1 MSLKEYKNI
10 YFVGIGGIGMSALAR
25 YFNNKNVN
33 IFGYDRVKSSL
44 CIELENE
51 GMKIHYTEDT
61 NQISVQKEDT
71 LVIYTPAIPS
81 ENTELSYFVRNNYIV
96 MKRSEVLGKITE
108 DHFTIAIAG
117 THGKTT
123 TSTMIA
129 HILHDSGMDCT
140 AFLGGVST
148 NYNSN
153 LIFGTEKSVVVVEA
167 DEFDRS
173 FLTLNP
179 DVAVITS
186 VDADHLDIYQN
197 KERLISAFSDFTNK
211 IKSGGTLFLE
221 ENIDTSIVN
230 RDDISVLKYG
240 LSISSD
246 CKGTY
251 ISPDK
256 NTMKF
261 QVECNGNTFDDLRLN
276 MGGVYNVLN
285 AVASVS
291 VANLLE
297 IDSSKIVDG
306 INTFMGIRRRFE
318 THISSDNLVFI
329 DDYAHHPT
337 EIKVVLDGVNSV
349 YKDYEK
355 ICVFQP
361 HRVSRLKDLKK
372 EFTHA
377 FKDANKVILL
387 PIYTAGEKIKLGFS
401 YLSFA
406 KEIIK
411 NSKVKLFL
419 VDDKFQLA
427 KYIKNNIYGKKIV
440 IGMGAGTISTWMREL
455 PKLL

>member
-1 MSLKEYKNI
+1 MKLKEYKNI
-10 YFVGIGGIGMSALAR
+10 YFVGIGGIGMSAIAR

-108 DHFTIAIAG
+108 DHFTIAISG

-140 AFLGGVST
+140 AFLGGVIT

-329 DDYAHHPT
+329 DDYAHHPKEVT
-337 EIKVVLDGVNSV
+337 ESINAVKQMYPEREITV
-349 YKDYEK
+349 
-355 ICVFQP
+355 VFQP
-361 HRVSRLKDLKK
+361 HLHSRTKDFMNEFANSLSLADELILLDIYGAREEEIEGVSSQILLNKCTSTKK
-372 EFTHA
+372 ELSA
-377 FKDANKVILL
+377 LDSIV
-387 PIYTAGEKIKLGFS
+387 EKI
-401 YLSFA
+401 A
-406 KEIIK
+406 DKEID
-411 NSKVKLFL
+411 VLL
-419 VDDKFQLA
+419 TL
-427 KYIKNNIYGKKIV
+427 
-440 IGMGAGTISTWMREL
+440 GAGDISTIIEPLRL
-455 PKLL
+455 RLS

>member
-10 YFVGIGGIGMSALAR
+10 YFVGIAGIGMSALAR

-108 DHFTIAIAG
+108 DHFTIAISG

-221 ENIDTSIVN
+221 ENIDISIVN

-240 LSISSD
+240 LSVSSD
-246 CKGTY
+246 CKGTDIY
-251 ISPDK
+251 SDTK
-256 NTMKF
+256 TMKF

-276 MGGVYNVLN
+276 MGGVYNVMN

-329 DDYAHHPT
+329 DDYAHHPKEVT
-337 EIKVVLDGVNSV
+337 ESINAVKQM
-349 YKDYEK
+349 YPERK
-355 ICVFQP
+355 ITVVFQP
-361 HRVSRLKDLKK
+361 HLHSRTKDFMNEFANALSLADELILLDIYGAREKEIEGVSSQILLNKCTSTKK
-372 EFTHA
+372 ELSA
-377 FKDANKVILL
+377 LDSIV
-387 PIYTAGEKIKLGFS
+387 EKI
-401 YLSFA
+401 A
-406 KEIIK
+406 DKEID
-411 NSKVKLFL
+411 VLL
-419 VDDKFQLA
+419 TL
-427 KYIKNNIYGKKIV
+427 
-440 IGMGAGTISTWMREL
+440 GAGDISTIIEPLRL
-455 PKLL
+455 RLS

>member
-10 YFVGIGGIGMSALAR
+10 YFVGIGGIGMSAIAR

-108 DHFTIAIAG
+108 DHFTIAISG

-276 MGGVYNVLN
+276 MGGVYNVMN
-285 AVASVS
+285 AVVSVS

-329 DDYAHHPT
+329 DDYAHHPKEVT
-337 EIKVVLDGVNSV
+337 ESINAVKQMYPEREITV
-349 YKDYEK
+349 
-355 ICVFQP
+355 VFQP
-361 HRVSRLKDLKK
+361 HLHSRTKDFMNEFANALSLADELILLDIYGAREKEIEGVSSQILLNKCTSTKK
-372 EFTHA
+372 ELSA
-377 FKDANKVILL
+377 LDSIV
-387 PIYTAGEKIKLGFS
+387 EKI
-401 YLSFA
+401 A
-406 KEIIK
+406 DKEID
-411 NSKVKLFL
+411 VLL
-419 VDDKFQLA
+419 TL
-427 KYIKNNIYGKKIV
+427 
-440 IGMGAGTISTWMREL
+440 GAGDISTIIEPLRL
-455 PKLL
+455 RLS

>member
-81 ENTELSYFVRNNYIV
+81 ENTELSYFVKNNYIV

-329 DDYAHHPT
+329 DDYAHHPKEVT
-337 EIKVVLDGVNSV
+337 ESINAVKQMYPEREITV
-349 YKDYEK
+349 
-355 ICVFQP
+355 VFQP
-361 HRVSRLKDLKK
+361 HLHSRTKDFMNEFANSLSLADELILLDIYGAREEEIEGVSSQILLNKCTSTKK
-372 EFTHA
+372 ELSA
-377 FKDANKVILL
+377 LDSIV
-387 PIYTAGEKIKLGFS
+387 EKI
-401 YLSFA
+401 A
-406 KEIIK
+406 DKEID
-411 NSKVKLFL
+411 VLL
-419 VDDKFQLA
+419 TL
-427 KYIKNNIYGKKIV
+427 
-440 IGMGAGTISTWMREL
+440 GAGDISTIIEPLRL
-455 PKLL
+455 RLS

>member
-1 MSLKEYKNI
+1 MKLKEYKNI
-10 YFVGIGGIGMSALAR
+10 YFVGIGGIGMSSIAR

-44 CIELENE
+44 CVELENE

-71 LVIYTPAIPS
+71 LVIYTPAIPF
-81 ENTELSYFVRNNYIV
+81 ENTELSYFVKNNYIV

-173 FLTLNP
+173 FLTLTP

-318 THISSDNLVFI
+318 THISSDKLVFI
-329 DDYAHHPT
+329 DDYAHHPKEVT
-337 EIKVVLDGVNSV
+337 ESINAVKQMYPEREITV
-349 YKDYEK
+349 
-355 ICVFQP
+355 VFQP
-361 HRVSRLKDLKK
+361 HLHSRTKDFMNEFANSLSLADELILLDIYGAREEEIEGVSSQILLNKCTSTKK
-372 EFTHA
+372 ELSA
-377 FKDANKVILL
+377 LDSVV
-387 PIYTAGEKIKLGFS
+387 EKI
-401 YLSFA
+401 A
-406 KEIIK
+406 DKEID
-411 NSKVKLFL
+411 VLL
-419 VDDKFQLA
+419 TL
-427 KYIKNNIYGKKIV
+427 
-440 IGMGAGTISTWMREL
+440 GAGDISTIIEPLRL
-455 PKLL
+455 RLS

>member
-1 MSLKEYKNI
+1 MSSI
-10 YFVGIGGIGMSALAR
+10 AR

-44 CIELENE
+44 CVELENE

-71 LVIYTPAIPS
+71 LVVYTPAIPS
-81 ENTELSYFVRNNYIV
+81 ENTELSYFVENNYIV

-173 FLTLNP
+173 FLTLTP

-197 KERLISAFSDFTNK
+197 KERLISSFSDFTNK

-221 ENIDTSIVN
+221 ENIEMSVVN

-261 QVECNGNTFDDLRLN
+261 QVECNGDTFADFRLN
-276 MGGVYNVLN
+276 MGGVYNVIN

-291 VANLLE
+291 VANLLDV
-297 IDSSKIVDG
+297 DSDKIIDG
-306 INTFMGIRRRFE
+306 INTFKGIKRRFE
-318 THISSDNLVFI
+318 IHISSDNLVFI
-329 DDYAHHPT
+329 DDYAHHPKEVT
-337 EIKVVLDGVNSV
+337 ESINAVKQMYPERKIIVV
-349 YKDYEK
+349 
-355 ICVFQP
+355 CQP
-361 HRVSRLKDLKK
+361 HVYSRTKDFLNEFANSLSLADELILLDIYGAREKEIEGVSSKVLLNKCTNLKK
-372 EFTHA
+372 ELSSL
-377 FKDANKVILL
+377 DSVV
-387 PIYTAGEKIKLGFS
+387 EKIVD
-401 YLSFA
+401 
-406 KEIIK
+406 KEID
-411 NSKVKLFL
+411 VLL
-419 VDDKFQLA
+419 TL
-427 KYIKNNIYGKKIV
+427 
-440 IGMGAGTISTWMREL
+440 GAGDISTIIEPLRL
-455 PKLL
+455 RLL

>member
-1 MSLKEYKNI
+1 MKLKEYKNI
-10 YFVGIGGIGMSALAR
+10 YFVGIGGIGMSSIAR

-44 CIELENE
+44 CVELENE

-81 ENTELSYFVRNNYIV
+81 ENTELSYFVKNNYIV
-96 MKRSEVLGKITE
+96 MKRSEVLGEITE

-123 TSTMIA
+123 TSTIIA

-221 ENIDTSIVN
+221 ENIDMSVVN

-246 CKGTY
+246 CKGTDIY
-251 ISPDK
+251 PDK

-318 THISSDNLVFI
+318 THISSDKLVFI
-329 DDYAHHPT
+329 DDYAHHPKEVT
-337 EIKVVLDGVNSV
+337 ESINAVKQMYPEREITV
-349 YKDYEK
+349 
-355 ICVFQP
+355 VFQP
-361 HRVSRLKDLKK
+361 HLHSRTKDFMNEFANSLSLADELILLDIYGAREEEIEGVSSQILLNKCTSTKK
-372 EFTHA
+372 ELSA
-377 FKDANKVILL
+377 LDSVV
-387 PIYTAGEKIKLGFS
+387 EKI
-401 YLSFA
+401 A
-406 KEIIK
+406 DKEID
-411 NSKVKLFL
+411 VLL
-419 VDDKFQLA
+419 TL
-427 KYIKNNIYGKKIV
+427 
-440 IGMGAGTISTWMREL
+440 GAGDISTIIEPLRL
-455 PKLL
+455 RLS

>member
-1 MSLKEYKNI
+1 
-10 YFVGIGGIGMSALAR
+10 
-25 YFNNKNVN
+25 
-33 IFGYDRVKSSL
+33 
-44 CIELENE
+44 
-51 GMKIHYTEDT
+51 
-61 NQISVQKEDT
+61 
-71 LVIYTPAIPS
+71 
-81 ENTELSYFVRNNYIV
+81 
-96 MKRSEVLGKITE
+96 
-108 DHFTIAIAG
+108 
-117 THGKTT
+117 
-123 TSTMIA
+123 STMIA

-329 DDYAHHPT
+329 DDYAHHPKEVT
-337 EIKVVLDGVNSV
+337 ESINAVKQMYPEREITV
-349 YKDYEK
+349 
-355 ICVFQP
+355 VFQP
-361 HRVSRLKDLKK
+361 HLHSRTKDFMNEFANSLSLADELILLDIYGAREEEIEGVSSQILLNKCTSTKK
-372 EFTHA
+372 ELSA
-377 FKDANKVILL
+377 LDSIV
-387 PIYTAGEKIKLGFS
+387 EKI
-401 YLSFA
+401 A
-406 KEIIK
+406 DKEID
-411 NSKVKLFL
+411 VLL
-419 VDDKFQLA
+419 TL
-427 KYIKNNIYGKKIV
+427 
-440 IGMGAGTISTWMREL
+440 GAGDISTIIEPLRL
-455 PKLL
+455 RLS

>member
-1 MSLKEYKNI
+1 MKLKEYKNI
-10 YFVGIGGIGMSALAR
+10 YFVGIGGIGMSAIAR

-108 DHFTIAIAG
+108 DHFTIAISG

-329 DDYAHHPT
+329 DDYAHHPKEVT
-337 EIKVVLDGVNSV
+337 ESINAVKQMYPEREITV
-349 YKDYEK
+349 
-355 ICVFQP
+355 VFQP
-361 HRVSRLKDLKK
+361 HLHSRTKDFMNEFANALSLADELILLDIYGAREKEIEGVSSQILLNKCTSTKK
-372 EFTHA
+372 ELSA
-377 FKDANKVILL
+377 LDSIV
-387 PIYTAGEKIKLGFS
+387 EKI
-401 YLSFA
+401 A
-406 KEIIK
+406 DKEID
-411 NSKVKLFL
+411 VLL
-419 VDDKFQLA
+419 TL
-427 KYIKNNIYGKKIV
+427 
-440 IGMGAGTISTWMREL
+440 GAGDISTIIEPLRL
-455 PKLL
+455 RLS

>member
-1 MSLKEYKNI
+1 MKLKEYKNI
-10 YFVGIGGIGMSALAR
+10 YFVGIGGIGMSAIAR

-81 ENTELSYFVRNNYIV
+81 ENTELSYFVKNNYIV

-108 DHFTIAIAG
+108 DHFTIAISG

-221 ENIDTSIVN
+221 ENIDISIVN

-240 LSISSD
+240 LSVSSD
-246 CKGTY
+246 CKGTDIY
-251 ISPDK
+251 SDTK
-256 NTMKF
+256 TMKF
-261 QVECNGNTFDDLRLN
+261 QVECNGNTFDNLRLN
-276 MGGVYNVLN
+276 MGGVYNVMN
-285 AVASVS
+285 AVVSVS

-329 DDYAHHPT
+329 DDYAHHPKEVT
-337 EIKVVLDGVNSV
+337 ESINAVKQMYPEREITV
-349 YKDYEK
+349 
-355 ICVFQP
+355 VFQP
-361 HRVSRLKDLKK
+361 HLHSRTKDFMNEFANSLSLADELILLDIYGAREKEIEGVSSQILLNKCTSTKK
-372 EFTHA
+372 ELSA
-377 FKDANKVILL
+377 LDSIV
-387 PIYTAGEKIKLGFS
+387 EKI
-401 YLSFA
+401 A
-406 KEIIK
+406 DKEID
-411 NSKVKLFL
+411 VLL
-419 VDDKFQLA
+419 TL
-427 KYIKNNIYGKKIV
+427 
-440 IGMGAGTISTWMREL
+440 GAGDISTIIEPLRL
-455 PKLL
+455 RLS

>member
-1 MSLKEYKNI
+1 MKLKEYKNI
-10 YFVGIGGIGMSALAR
+10 YFVGIGGIGMSSIAR

-44 CIELENE
+44 CVELENE

-81 ENTELSYFVRNNYIV
+81 ENTELSYFVKNNYIV
-96 MKRSEVLGKITE
+96 MKRSEVLGEITE

-123 TSTMIA
+123 TSTIIA

-173 FLTLNP
+173 FLTLTP

-318 THISSDNLVFI
+318 THISSDKLVFI
-329 DDYAHHPT
+329 DDYAHHPKEVT
-337 EIKVVLDGVNSV
+337 ESINAVKQMYPEREITV
-349 YKDYEK
+349 
-355 ICVFQP
+355 VFQP
-361 HRVSRLKDLKK
+361 HLHSRTKDFMNEFANSLSLADELILLDIYGAREEEIEGVSSQILLNKCTSTKK
-372 EFTHA
+372 ELSA
-377 FKDANKVILL
+377 LDSVV
-387 PIYTAGEKIKLGFS
+387 EKI
-401 YLSFA
+401 A
-406 KEIIK
+406 DKEID
-411 NSKVKLFL
+411 VLL
-419 VDDKFQLA
+419 TL
-427 KYIKNNIYGKKIV
+427 
-440 IGMGAGTISTWMREL
+440 GAGDISTIIEPLRL
-455 PKLL
+455 RLS

>member
-1 MSLKEYKNI
+1 MKLKEYKNI
-10 YFVGIGGIGMSALAR
+10 YFVGIGGIGMSSIAR

-44 CIELENE
+44 CVELENE

-81 ENTELSYFVRNNYIV
+81 ENTELSYFVKNNYIV
-96 MKRSEVLGKITE
+96 MKRSEVLGEITE

-123 TSTMIA
+123 TSTIIA

-329 DDYAHHPT
+329 DDYAHHPK
-337 EIKVVLDGVNSV
+337 EVKESINAVKQM
-349 YKDYEK
+349 YPERK
-355 ICVFQP
+355 ITVVFQP
-361 HRVSRLKDLKK
+361 HLHSRTKDFMNEFANSLSLADELILLDIYGAREEEIEGVSSQILLNKCTSTKK
-372 EFTHA
+372 ELSA
-377 FKDANKVILL
+377 LDSIV
-387 PIYTAGEKIKLGFS
+387 EKI
-401 YLSFA
+401 A
-406 KEIIK
+406 DKEID
-411 NSKVKLFL
+411 VLL
-419 VDDKFQLA
+419 TL
-427 KYIKNNIYGKKIV
+427 
-440 IGMGAGTISTWMREL
+440 GAGDISTIIEPLRL
-455 PKLL
+455 RLS

>member
-81 ENTELSYFVRNNYIV
+81 ENTELSYFVKNNYIV

-276 MGGVYNVLN
+276 MGGVYNVMN

-329 DDYAHHPT
+329 DDYAHHPKEVT
-337 EIKVVLDGVNSV
+337 ESINAVKQMYPEREITV
-349 YKDYEK
+349 
-355 ICVFQP
+355 VFQP
-361 HRVSRLKDLKK
+361 HLHSRTKDFMNEFANSLSLADELILLDIYGAREEEIEGVSSQILLNKCTSTKK
-372 EFTHA
+372 ELSA
-377 FKDANKVILL
+377 LDSIV
-387 PIYTAGEKIKLGFS
+387 EKI
-401 YLSFA
+401 A
-406 KEIIK
+406 DKEID
-411 NSKVKLFL
+411 VLL
-419 VDDKFQLA
+419 TL
-427 KYIKNNIYGKKIV
+427 
-440 IGMGAGTISTWMREL
+440 GAGDISTIIEPLRL
-455 PKLL
+455 RLS

>member
-1 MSLKEYKNI
+1 MQLKEYKNI
-10 YFVGIGGIGMSALAR
+10 YFVGIGGIGMSSIAR

-44 CIELENE
+44 CVELENE

-71 LVIYTPAIPS
+71 LVVYTPAIPS
-81 ENTELSYFVRNNYIV
+81 KNLELSYFIENNYIV

-173 FLTLNP
+173 FLTLTP

-221 ENIDTSIVN
+221 ENIDKSVVN

-240 LSISSD
+240 LSISSE
-246 CKGTY
+246 CKGID

-261 QVECNGNTFDDLRLN
+261 QVECNGETFDDLRLN
-276 MGGVYNVLN
+276 MGGEYNVMN
-285 AVASVS
+285 AVASIS
-291 VANLLE
+291 VANLL
-297 IDSSKIVDG
+297 DVNSSKIIDG
-306 INTFMGIRRRFE
+306 INTFKGIKRRFE
-318 THISSDNLVFI
+318 IHISSDNLVFI
-329 DDYAHHPT
+329 DDYAHHPKEVT
-337 EIKVVLDGVNSV
+337 ESINAVTQM
-349 YKDYEK
+349 YPERK
-355 ICVFQP
+355 ITVVFQP
-361 HRVSRLKDLKK
+361 HLYSRTKYFLNEFANSLSLADELILLDIYAAREKEIEGVSSKVLLNKCTNLKK
-372 EFTHA
+372 ELSA
-377 FKDANKVILL
+377 LDSVV
-387 PIYTAGEKIKLGFS
+387 EKIID
-401 YLSFA
+401 
-406 KEIIK
+406 KEID
-411 NSKVKLFL
+411 VLL
-419 VDDKFQLA
+419 TL
-427 KYIKNNIYGKKIV
+427 
-440 IGMGAGTISTWMREL
+440 GAGDINTIVEPLRL
-455 PKLL
+455 RLL

>member
-1 MSLKEYKNI
+1 MKLKEYKNI
-10 YFVGIGGIGMSALAR
+10 YFVGIGGIGMSAIAR

-44 CIELENE
+44 CVELENE

-71 LVIYTPAIPS
+71 LVVYTPAIPS
-81 ENTELSYFVRNNYIV
+81 ENTELSYFVENNYIV

-140 AFLGGVST
+140 AFLGGIST
-148 NYNSN
+148 NYKSN

-173 FLTLNP
+173 FLTLTP
-179 DVAVITS
+179 DVAIITS

-221 ENIDTSIVN
+221 ENIDMSVVN

-251 ISPDK
+251 FSPVN

-261 QVECNGNTFDDLRLN
+261 QVECNGETFADLRLN
-276 MGGVYNVLN
+276 MGGEYNVMN

-291 VANLLE
+291 VANLL
-297 IDSSKIVDG
+297 DVNSSKIIDG
-306 INTFMGIRRRFE
+306 INTFKGIKRRFE

-329 DDYAHHPT
+329 DDYAHHPK
-337 EIKVVLDGVNSV
+337 EVRESINAVKQM
-349 YKDYEK
+349 YPERK
-355 ICVFQP
+355 ITVVFQP
-361 HRVSRLKDLKK
+361 HLYSRTKDFMNEFANSLSLADELILLDIYAAREKEIEGVSSKVLLNKCTNPKK
-372 EFTHA
+372 ELSTL
-377 FKDANKVILL
+377 DSVV
-387 PIYTAGEKIKLGFS
+387 EKIVD
-401 YLSFA
+401 
-406 KEIIK
+406 KEID
-411 NSKVKLFL
+411 VLL
-419 VDDKFQLA
+419 TLGA
-427 KYIKNNIYGKKIV
+427 GNISKIV
-440 IGMGAGTISTWMREL
+440 EPLRLRLS
-455 PKLL
+455 

>member
-1 MSLKEYKNI
+1 
-10 YFVGIGGIGMSALAR
+10 MSAIAR

-108 DHFTIAIAG
+108 DHFTIAISG

-221 ENIDTSIVN
+221 ENIDMSVVN

-240 LSISSD
+240 LSVSSD
-246 CKGTY
+246 CKGTDIY
-251 ISPDK
+251 SDTK
-256 NTMKF
+256 TMKF
-261 QVECNGNTFDDLRLN
+261 QVECNGNTFNDLRLN
-276 MGGVYNVLN
+276 MGGVYNVMN

-329 DDYAHHPT
+329 DDYAHHPKEVT
-337 EIKVVLDGVNSV
+337 ESINAVKQMYPEREITV
-349 YKDYEK
+349 
-355 ICVFQP
+355 VFQP
-361 HRVSRLKDLKK
+361 HLHSRTKDFMNEFANSLSLADELILLDIYGAREEEIEGVSSQILLNKCTSTKK
-372 EFTHA
+372 ELSA
-377 FKDANKVILL
+377 LDSIV
-387 PIYTAGEKIKLGFS
+387 EKI
-401 YLSFA
+401 A
-406 KEIIK
+406 DKEID
-411 NSKVKLFL
+411 VLL
-419 VDDKFQLA
+419 TL
-427 KYIKNNIYGKKIV
+427 
-440 IGMGAGTISTWMREL
+440 GAGDISTIIEPLRL
-455 PKLL
+455 RLS

>member
-1 MSLKEYKNI
+1 MKLKEYKNI
-10 YFVGIGGIGMSALAR
+10 YFVGIGGIGMSAIAR

-108 DHFTIAIAG
+108 DHFTIAISG

-221 ENIDTSIVN
+221 ENIDMSVVN

-240 LSISSD
+240 LSVSSD
-246 CKGTY
+246 CKGTDIY
-251 ISPDK
+251 SDTK
-256 NTMKF
+256 TMKF
-261 QVECNGNTFDDLRLN
+261 QVECNGNTFDNLRLN
-276 MGGVYNVLN
+276 MGGVYNVMN
-285 AVASVS
+285 AVVSVS

-329 DDYAHHPT
+329 DDYAHHPKEVT
-337 EIKVVLDGVNSV
+337 ESINAVKQM
-349 YKDYEK
+349 YPERK
-355 ICVFQP
+355 ITVVFQP
-361 HRVSRLKDLKK
+361 HLHSRTKDFMNEFANSLSLADELILLDIYGAREEEIEGVSSQILLNKCTSTKK
-372 EFTHA
+372 ELSA
-377 FKDANKVILL
+377 LDSIV
-387 PIYTAGEKIKLGFS
+387 EKI
-401 YLSFA
+401 A
-406 KEIIK
+406 DKEID
-411 NSKVKLFL
+411 VLL
-419 VDDKFQLA
+419 TL
-427 KYIKNNIYGKKIV
+427 
-440 IGMGAGTISTWMREL
+440 GAGDISTIIEPLRL
-455 PKLL
+455 RLS

>member
-1 MSLKEYKNI
+1 MKLKEYKNI
-10 YFVGIGGIGMSALAR
+10 YFVGIGGIGMSSIAR

-44 CIELENE
+44 CVELENE

-81 ENTELSYFVRNNYIV
+81 ENTELSYFVKNNYIV
-96 MKRSEVLGKITE
+96 MKRSEVLGEITE

-123 TSTMIA
+123 TSTIIA

-221 ENIDTSIVN
+221 ENIDTSIIN

-318 THISSDNLVFI
+318 THISSDKLVFI
-329 DDYAHHPT
+329 DDYAHHPKEVT
-337 EIKVVLDGVNSV
+337 ESINAVKQMYPEREITV
-349 YKDYEK
+349 
-355 ICVFQP
+355 VFQP
-361 HRVSRLKDLKK
+361 HLHSRTKDFMNEFANSLSLADELILLDIYGAREEEIEGVSSQILLNKCTSTKK
-372 EFTHA
+372 ELSA
-377 FKDANKVILL
+377 LDSVV
-387 PIYTAGEKIKLGFS
+387 EKI
-401 YLSFA
+401 A
-406 KEIIK
+406 DKEID
-411 NSKVKLFL
+411 VLL
-419 VDDKFQLA
+419 TL
-427 KYIKNNIYGKKIV
+427 
-440 IGMGAGTISTWMREL
+440 GAGDISTIIEPLRL
-455 PKLL
+455 RLS

>member
-1 MSLKEYKNI
+1 MKLKEYKNI
-10 YFVGIGGIGMSALAR
+10 YFVGIGGIGMSAIAR

-81 ENTELSYFVRNNYIV
+81 DNTELSYFVKNNYIV

-153 LIFGTEKSVVVVEA
+153 LIFGTEKSEVVVEA

-186 VDADHLDIYQN
+186 VDADHLDIYKN

-221 ENIDTSIVN
+221 ENIDMSVVN

-240 LSISSD
+240 LSVSSD
-246 CKGTY
+246 CKGTDIY
-251 ISPDK
+251 SDK
-256 NTMKF
+256 KTMKF

-276 MGGVYNVLN
+276 MGGVYNVMN

-306 INTFMGIRRRFE
+306 INTFMGISRRFE
-318 THISSDNLVFI
+318 IHISSDNLVFI
-329 DDYAHHPT
+329 DDYAHHPKEVT
-337 EIKVVLDGVNSV
+337 ESINAVKQM
-349 YKDYEK
+349 YPERK
-355 ICVFQP
+355 ITVVFQP
-361 HRVSRLKDLKK
+361 HLHSRTKDFMNEFANSLSLADELILLDIYGAREKEIEGVSSQILLNKCTSTKK
-372 EFTHA
+372 ELSA
-377 FKDANKVILL
+377 LDSIV
-387 PIYTAGEKIKLGFS
+387 EKI
-401 YLSFA
+401 A
-406 KEIIK
+406 DKEID
-411 NSKVKLFL
+411 VLL
-419 VDDKFQLA
+419 TL
-427 KYIKNNIYGKKIV
+427 
-440 IGMGAGTISTWMREL
+440 GAGDISTIIEPLRL
-455 PKLL
+455 RLS

>member
-1 MSLKEYKNI
+1 MKLKEYKNI
-10 YFVGIGGIGMSALAR
+10 YFVGIGGIGMSSIAR

-81 ENTELSYFVRNNYIV
+81 ENTELSYFVKNNYIV

-329 DDYAHHPT
+329 DDYAHHPKEVT
-337 EIKVVLDGVNSV
+337 ESINAVKQMYPEREITV
-349 YKDYEK
+349 
-355 ICVFQP
+355 VFQP
-361 HRVSRLKDLKK
+361 HLHSRTKDFMNEFANSLSLADELILLDIYGAREEEIEGVSSQILLNKCTSTKK
-372 EFTHA
+372 ELSA
-377 FKDANKVILL
+377 LDSIV
-387 PIYTAGEKIKLGFS
+387 EKI
-401 YLSFA
+401 A
-406 KEIIK
+406 DKEID
-411 NSKVKLFL
+411 VLL
-419 VDDKFQLA
+419 TL
-427 KYIKNNIYGKKIV
+427 
-440 IGMGAGTISTWMREL
+440 GAGDISTIIEPLRL
-455 PKLL
+455 RLS

>member
-1 MSLKEYKNI
+1 MKLKEYKNI
-10 YFVGIGGIGMSALAR
+10 YFIGIGGIGMSAIAR

-81 ENTELSYFVRNNYIV
+81 ENTELSYFVKNNYIV

-173 FLTLNP
+173 FLSLTP

-221 ENIDTSIVN
+221 ENIDMSVVN

-246 CKGTY
+246 CKGTDIY
-251 ISPDK
+251 SDK
-256 NTMKF
+256 KTMKF

-276 MGGVYNVLN
+276 MGGMYNVMN

-329 DDYAHHPT
+329 DDYAHHPKEVT
-337 EIKVVLDGVNSV
+337 ESINAVKQM
-349 YKDYEK
+349 YPERK
-355 ICVFQP
+355 ITVVFQP
-361 HRVSRLKDLKK
+361 HLHSRTKDFMNEFANSLSLADELILLDIYGAREEEIEGVSSQILLNKCTSTKK
-372 EFTHA
+372 ELSA
-377 FKDANKVILL
+377 LDSIV
-387 PIYTAGEKIKLGFS
+387 EKI
-401 YLSFA
+401 A
-406 KEIIK
+406 DKEID
-411 NSKVKLFL
+411 VLL
-419 VDDKFQLA
+419 TL
-427 KYIKNNIYGKKIV
+427 
-440 IGMGAGTISTWMREL
+440 GAGDISTIIEPLRL
-455 PKLL
+455 RLS

>member
-1 MSLKEYKNI
+1 MKLKEYKNI
-10 YFVGIGGIGMSALAR
+10 YFVGIGGIGMSSIAR

-44 CIELENE
+44 CVELENE

-81 ENTELSYFVRNNYIV
+81 ENTELSYFVKNNYIV
-96 MKRSEVLGKITE
+96 MKRSEVLGEITE

-123 TSTMIA
+123 TSTIIA

-318 THISSDNLVFI
+318 THISSDKLVFI
-329 DDYAHHPT
+329 DDYAHHPKEVT
-337 EIKVVLDGVNSV
+337 ESINAVKQMYPEREITV
-349 YKDYEK
+349 
-355 ICVFQP
+355 VFQP
-361 HRVSRLKDLKK
+361 HLHSRTKDFMNEFANSLSLADELILLDIYGAREKENEGISSQILLNKCTSTKK
-372 EFTHA
+372 ELSA
-377 FKDANKVILL
+377 LDSVV
-387 PIYTAGEKIKLGFS
+387 EKI
-401 YLSFA
+401 A
-406 KEIIK
+406 DKEID
-411 NSKVKLFL
+411 VLL
-419 VDDKFQLA
+419 TL
-427 KYIKNNIYGKKIV
+427 
-440 IGMGAGTISTWMREL
+440 GAGDISTIIEPLRL
-455 PKLL
+455 RLS